1 MPARCHHPVQPSTA
15 QTDDYMTN
23 ILRAASLAAV
33 LMTAAG
39 TFIATD
45 PGFASEAATQAAV
58 PTLQIDRAMVDQSGD
73 AIDTALRTPDS
84 SLPIQISDETADAP
98 SAIED
103 AIADADADS
112 AKIEADSLSQL
123 VLKMPIPDTLD
134 AETQCLAGTIYFESK
149 GETLSGQLAVGR
161 VVLNRAASPRFPNS
175 ICGVVYQRSQFSF
188 VRGGKMPRINT
199 ASNSWRNAVAI
210 AQIARDELWKND
222 AKGALF
228 FHAARVS
235 PKWRLT
241 RIAQIDNHIF
251 YR

>member
-1 MPARCHHPVQPSTA
+1 
-15 QTDDYMTN
+15 MTN

-33 LMTAAG
+33 LMTTAG
-39 TFIATD
+39 TFVATD
-45 PGFASEAATQAAV
+45 PGFASEAASQAAV
-58 PTLQIDRAMVDQSGD
+58 PTLEIDRAMVVQSS
-73 AIDTALRTPDS
+73 DTVDIALRAPDS
-84 SLPIQISDETADAP
+84 SLPIRITDPDGDAP
-98 SAIED
+98 TAIED
-103 AIADADADS
+103 AIARANVG
-112 AKIEADSLSQL
+112 KIEAVSLGEL
-123 VLKMPIPDTLD
+123 VGKMSIPDTLD

-161 VVLNRAASPRFPNS
+161 VVLNRVESPRFPNS

-210 AQIARDELWKND
+210 AQIARDGLWENN

-228 FHAARVS
+228 FHASRVS
-235 PKWRLT
+235 PHWRLT
-241 RIAQIDNHIF
+241 RVAQIDNHIF

>member
-1 MPARCHHPVQPSTA
+1 MLAVRGRDPIQPSTA
-15 QTDDYMTN
+15 QTDGFMTN

-33 LMTAAG
+33 MITAAG
-39 TFIATD
+39 TFVATD
-45 PGFASEAATQAAV
+45 PGFATEATAQAAL
-58 PTLQIDRAMVDQSGD
+58 PTLQIDRAMVDHSAD
-73 AIDTALRTPDS
+73 AIDTSLRAPDS
-84 SLPIQISDETADAP
+84 SLPTQISDETADAP

-103 AIADADADS
+103 AIADADS
-112 AKIEADSLSQL
+112 TKVEAASLGEL

-161 VVLNRAASPRFPNS
+161 VVLNRVASPRFPNS

-188 VRGGKMPRINT
+188 VRSGKMPRINT
-199 ASNSWRNAVAI
+199 ASNAWRNAVAI
-210 AQIARDELWKND
+210 AQIARDELWKNN

-235 PKWRLT
+235 PGWRLT
-241 RIAQIDNHIF
+241 RVAQIDNHIF

>member
-1 MPARCHHPVQPSTA
+1 
-15 QTDDYMTN
+15 MTN
-23 ILRAASLAAV
+23 IFRAASLAAV

-58 PTLQIDRAMVDQSGD
+58 PTLQIDRAMVDQTGD
-73 AIDTALRTPDS
+73 AIDTALRSPDS

-103 AIADADADS
+103 AIADADS
-112 AKIEADSLSQL
+112 TKVEAASLGEL

-161 VVLNRAASPRFPNS
+161 VVLNRVASTRFPNS

-210 AQIARDELWKND
+210 AQIARGELWKND

>member
-1 MPARCHHPVQPSTA
+1 MPAHGHHPIQPSTA
-15 QTDDYMTN
+15 QTDRFMTN

-45 PGFASEAATQAAV
+45 PGFASETAAQAAV
-58 PTLQIDRAMVDQSGD
+58 PTLQIDRAMVDHSGD
-73 AIDTALRTPDS
+73 AIDTALRSPDS

-103 AIADADADS
+103 AIADDS
-112 AKIEADSLSQL
+112 AKFEAASLGEL

-134 AETQCLAGTIYFESK
+134 AETRCLAGTIYFESK

-161 VVLNRAASPRFPNS
+161 VVLNRVASPRFPNS

-228 FHAARVS
+228 FHATRVS
-235 PKWRLT
+235 PKWRLK

>member
-1 MPARCHHPVQPSTA
+1 MPARGLHPAQPSTA

-45 PGFASEAATQAAV
+45 PGFASESATQATI
-58 PTLQIDRAMVDQSGD
+58 PTLQIDRAMVDHSGD
-73 AIDTALRTPDS
+73 AIDKSLRAPDS

-103 AIADADADS
+103 AIADADS
-112 AKIEADSLSQL
+112 ARIEAASLGEL

-210 AQIARDELWKND
+210 AQIARNELWKND

-235 PKWRLT
+235 PHWRLT